1 MADDQTR
8 LHKLLLQDLAE
19 LKLSELAES
28 YREVLDEA
36 ARKNSSML
44 EVLSTLI
51 SIEVSARRQR
61 ALESRMRKAKLPPR
75 KTLEDYDFTFPK
87 RIPKQKILRFF
98 DCEFVAQHQC
108 GVLIG
113 RTGTGKPQPSQYPFS
128 HPGMRRPNYRH

>member
-1 MADDQTR
+1 MTDRQTR

-19 LKLSELAES
+19 LKLTQIAEC

-51 SIEVSARRQR
+51 AVEVSARRQR

-75 KTLEDYDFTFPK
+75 KTLEGYDFTFPK

-113 RTGTGKPQPSQYPFS
+113 RPLS
-128 HPGMRRPNYRH
+128 R